1 MPWQAGVLIPNNDP
15 EAFSRVYPG
24 VTILGLYGGTLSN
37 GGELLRIHD
46 AEKQVT
52 FEVEYGDS
60 GDWPEE
66 ADGAGHS
73 LELANPAGN
82 PKDFRNWRASAV
94 PGGSPGDVLEI
105 SVGALEPG
113 RVQIRF
119 FALPGN
125 SYTLRY
131 SDNVASGQWM
141 RLHQK
146 KFMDNPKEVEFI
158 DTVPGYVQRRFYR
171 ISIP

>member
-1 MPWQAGVLIPNNDP
+1 M
-15 EAFSRVYPG
+15 
-24 VTILGLYGGTLSN
+24 TILGLYRGNLSN

-66 ADGAGHS
+66 ADGTGHS
-73 LELANPAGN
+73 LELANPEGN
-82 PKDFRNWRASAV
+82 PKDFRNWRASAL

-105 SVGALEPG
+105 SVVALEPG

-119 FALPGN
+119 LALPGN
-125 SYTLRY
+125 SYTLHD
-131 SDNVASGQWM
+131 SDNLASGQCM

-146 KFMDNPKEVEFI
+146 QFIANTKEV
-158 DTVPGYVQRRFYR
+158 
-171 ISIP
+171 